1 MFHYVYLKKN
11 ENLID
16 IRLNTSI
23 TQFNFHQ
30 HMENLG
36 LLNIIFITAWELGIK
51 YIKIWDIIDHIE
63 FTYNYISYNIY
74 NYSKKLKLTDNYLEL
89 KY

>member
-1 MFHYVYLKKN
+1 MFHYVYLNKN

-51 YIKIWDIIDHIE
+51 YIKI
-63 FTYNYISYNIY
+63 
-74 NYSKKLKLTDNYLEL
+74 
-89 KY
+89 